1 MQESEGG
8 KMGRS
13 VLIVDDEPNIVR
25 SLQFLMMK
33 AGYDVRVARDG
44 EQALDEIAKA
54 QPDLVLLD
62 AMMPRRD
69 GFDVCQTIRANPHW
83 AGVRVIMLTA
93 KGRDIEREKGLAM
106 GADDYITK
114 PFSTKEVVAQ
124 VEKMLGPAEGPRNE

>member
-1 MQESEGG
+1 
-8 KMGRS
+8 MGRS

-25 SLQFLMMK
+25 SLQFLMSK

-44 EQALDEIAKA
+44 EQALDEIARA

-62 AMMPRRD
+62 AMMPKRD
-69 GFDVCQTIRANPHW
+69 GFDVCQTIRANPRW
-83 AGVRVIMLTA
+83 VGVRVIMLTA

-114 PFSTKEVVAQ
+114 PFSTKEVVLR
-124 VEKMLGPAEGPRNE
+124 VERVLGSADGPRDE

>member
-1 MQESEGG
+1 MS
-8 KMGRS
+8 RS

-25 SLQFLMMK
+25 SLEFLMTK
-33 AGYDVRVARDG
+33 AGYEVRVARDG

-62 AMMPRRD
+62 AMMPKRD
-69 GFDVCQTIRANPHW
+69 GFDVCQTIRANPDW

-114 PFSTKEVVAQ
+114 PFSTKEVVDQ
-124 VEKMLGPAEGPRNE
+124 VARILGPAEPRR